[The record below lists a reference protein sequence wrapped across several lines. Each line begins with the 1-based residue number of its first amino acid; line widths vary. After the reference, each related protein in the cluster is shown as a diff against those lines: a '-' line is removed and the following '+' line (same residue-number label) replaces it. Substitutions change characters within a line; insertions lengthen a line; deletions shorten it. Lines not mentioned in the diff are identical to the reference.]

1 MMGTHKY
8 LTITFEASLE
18 TEVKEV
24 LEKANV
30 DNFIKHDKF
39 VGKMRACPRMLDT
52 HIWPGYFNR
61 YIVEVDNEEFERLKP
76 LLKELSSKHCKDGF
90 RVLVIPVEEV
100 I

>member
-1 MMGTHKY
+1 MKETHKY

-18 TEVKEV
+18 TEVKEA
-24 LEKANV
+24 LEKAKV

-39 VGKMRACPRMLDT
+39 LGKMRACPWLLDT
-52 HIWPGYFNR
+52 HTWPGYFDR
-61 YIVEVDNEEFERLKP
+61 YLVEVDNEEFKRLKP
-76 LLKELSSKHCKDGF
+76 LLKELSSKHCKEGF